1 MYLLIR
7 LLPLLKLLLLIIIMI
22 ITVCVVLCIIMY
34 ILKKCF
40 HFLLFSAWGYYIA
53 VMYHLLVVIQL
64 YTSGFVQ

>member
-40 HFLLFSAWGYYIA
+40 HFLLFSAWGYCCN
-53 VMYHLLVVIQL
+53 VPSSSGNSVVH
-64 YTSGFVQ
+64 